1 MEIRKIIRRILMEEP
16 ELPSYLRRRINQYE
30 LDNLVDHV
38 EYKID
43 HGSLGYSDNQLK
55 RAIED
60 SIFYFIEQNSLL
72 QELLNGI
79 TSEDE
84 YLETYSKIEIP
95 LTNYIK
101 KMIK

>member
-60 SIFYFIEQNSLL
+60 SIFYFTNQILFL
-72 QELLNGI
+72 PFLMDI
-79 TSEDE
+79 FK
-84 YLETYSKIEIP
+84 SK
-95 LTNYIK
+95 
-101 KMIK
+101 

>member
-1 MEIRKIIRRILMEEP
+1 M
-16 ELPSYLRRRINQYE
+16 
-30 LDNLVDHV
+30 
-38 EYKID
+38 KID
-43 HGSLGYSDNQLK
+43 KL
-55 RAIED
+55 RIELIEKITAFIIITNTIIIGVEASFHSKD
-60 SIFYFIEQNSLL
+60 KFLSIFYFIEQNSLL